1 MEIKSI
7 TNFLRHERKRRGMTQ
22 NELAGISGVSPNTIA
37 NIEKGN
43 GRIDTLMAIIS
54 TWWDDM
60 ASFGEDYEYWRD
72 GNE

>member
-1 MEIKSI
+1 
-7 TNFLRHERKRRGMTQ
+7 MTQ

-37 NIEKGN
+37 NIEKRN

-60 ASFGEDYEYWRD
+60 ASFGEDYEYWRG
-72 GNE
+72 GND